1 MLMATNSSSS
11 ARGVLGNVVLRNIKA
26 YRAKANYSLRAQ
38 LFLGSENLPLAN
50 IWRFDT
56 QKHFPKRE
64 IPKNKIGS
72 LWPFCLRFKDCARYQ
87 QETCCSKVR
96 THQSHFK
103 RQKGR
108 VLNVILYI
116 QA

>member
-1 MLMATNSSSS
+1 MLMVTNLSSS

-26 YRAKANYSLRAQ
+26 YRVKANYYLCAQ
-38 LFLGSENLPLAN
+38 LFLGSENHPLAN

-56 QKHFPKRE
+56 QKHLTKRE

-87 QETCCSKVR
+87 QATCCSKVR